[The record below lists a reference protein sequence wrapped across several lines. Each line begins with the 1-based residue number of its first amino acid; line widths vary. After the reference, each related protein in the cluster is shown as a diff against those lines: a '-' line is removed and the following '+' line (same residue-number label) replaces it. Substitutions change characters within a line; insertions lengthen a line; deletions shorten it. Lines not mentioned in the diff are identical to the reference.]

1 MCRVSKK
8 TNETSA
14 QTSSFPKRAR
24 LFILDSA
31 HLRLRILNKY
41 SLRNVALFIAASV
54 AVALAFYGL
63 SSWFLQLYVRSLNY
77 NYGPGSGVPFPPSEI
92 AGVDAI
98 LLILGGV
105 LFLLGSGGIS
115 RNTTRAA
122 FLASMARAFGIETV
136 GPGEMMRRDAWRP
149 KGYKLLGLTLIVAGV
164 FSIFLAYVLI
174 YVSV

>member
-1 MCRVSKK
+1 VQVLEKNQRDQR
-8 TNETSA
+8 TNLKLSQA
-14 QTSSFPKRAR
+14 RAR

-31 HLRLRILNKY
+31 HLCLRILNKY
-41 SLRNVALFIAASV
+41 SLRNVALLIAASV

-115 RNTTRAA
+115 LNTARAA
-122 FLASMARAFGIETV
+122 FLASMAKAFGIETV

-149 KGYKLLGLTLIVAGV
+149 KGYKLLGLTLIVAGL
-164 FSIFLAYVLI
+164 FSIFLAYVLA